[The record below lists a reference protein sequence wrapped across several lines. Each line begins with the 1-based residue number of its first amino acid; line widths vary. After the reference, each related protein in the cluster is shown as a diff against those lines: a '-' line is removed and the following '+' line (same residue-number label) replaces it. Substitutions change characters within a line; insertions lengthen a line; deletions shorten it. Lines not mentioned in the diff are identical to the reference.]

1 MPQCGPKITAAG
13 GHRVCPPKP
22 NQPSPMGSPSHGQQ
36 HPQPQGDVVLPLRCM
51 QRWGGDISRRRFS
64 AASPRAALPSPP
76 GRDAG
81 AISPSLASQLLTQV
95 VGSRAHQAVQ
105 GTQRCPAVPTSSWV
119 QGLRGHTGRP
129 RAAARPTHAPPACG
143 ICSRLSEPRHSA
155 AFTEPDPI
163 NGLGAPPEL
172 CRGLWGRVF
181 AAGNICLGRTLLV
194 CLLEPLAPT
203 PRCSPSC
210 PLHTTTGS
218 LARHRVPPGSAAP
231 ALQQPAAAPHKGLE
245 GRAGAAGGAGGCSRP
260 WGESKAE
267 RLQLGDTVRAFA
279 TRTLQG
285 PKA

>member
-1 MPQCGPKITAAG
+1 MFVLLSPTSRVPWGPHHTGSNIPS
-13 GHRVCPPKP
+13 HRVMWCCP
-22 NQPSPMGSPSHGQQ
+22 SDACRDG
-36 HPQPQGDVVLPLRCM
+36 
-51 QRWGGDISRRRFS
+51 GGDISRRRFS

-81 AISPSLASQLLTQV
+81 DISPSLASQLLTQL

-119 QGLRGHTGRP
+119 QGLRGHKGRP

-143 ICSRLSEPRHSA
+143 ICSRLPEPRHSA

-163 NGLGAPPEL
+163 NSLGAPPEL
-172 CRGLWGRVF
+172 YRGLWGRVF

-218 LARHRVPPGSAAP
+218 LARHRVLPGSAAP

>member
-1 MPQCGPKITAAG
+1 MHAEMGGGYKQEKIF
-13 GHRVCPPKP
+13 CC
-22 NQPSPMGSPSHGQQ
+22 
-36 HPQPQGDVVLPLRCM
+36 QPQSCSP
-51 QRWGGDISRRRFS
+51 ISSWEGCWSHQPF
-64 AASPRAALPSPP
+64 PRQPAPNTSSWEQSPP
-76 GRDAG
+76 GG
-81 AISPSLASQLLTQV
+81 A
-95 VGSRAHQAVQ
+95 
-105 GTQRCPAVPTSSWV
+105 GTQRCLAVPTSSWV
-119 QGLRGHTGRP
+119 QGLRGHTGQP

-143 ICSRLSEPRHSA
+143 ICSRLPEPRHSA

-163 NGLGAPPEL
+163 NSLGAPPEL

-218 LARHRVPPGSAAP
+218 LARHRVLPGSAAP
-231 ALQQPAAAPHKGLE
+231 ALQQPAAAPRKGLE
-245 GRAGAAGGAGGCSRP
+245 GWAGAAGGAGGCSRP